1 MMHKKISLFALVL
14 LVVSSID
21 SIRNF
26 PAAALFGSSLLFF
39 FFFSAIVFLIP
50 TSLVA
55 ADLSTSVEGK
65 GGVYQWIRAAFGEK
79 AAVLAIWLQWINTM
93 VWYPT
98 ILSFIA
104 GTAAYLI
111 DPALAENK
119 AYLVTIIL
127 SVFWGLTFV
136 NLKGIHFSAK
146 VNTIC
151 TLIGTLFPMAL
162 LIVLGVSWILNKEP
176 VHIEFSARSIFPTLG
191 TATNW
196 ISLTAIMASF
206 LGMEL
211 SGVHVNDIDNPRK
224 NFPKALLISVIVIVI
239 SQLLGSLTIAAVLP
253 QKEIHLVDGIMQV
266 FSDFFRVFHIEF
278 LTPVLTLLIVVG
290 SVGLIINWL
299 IAPAKGL
306 LHAAEFGYLPPFFS
320 KLNKHGA
327 ASRILIAQAILV
339 SFFCLAFLLIPSVN
353 GFYWF
358 LTDLSTELYMFMYVI
373 MFFAALHLRKKLP
386 AKRDAFRIP
395 GGKWGMRTVCSL
407 GLIGC
412 FITLVVGY
420 FPPDGIDVGTP
431 LRYASMIFF
440 GNILMIA
447 PVLLFYWYKNSKRV
461 R

>member
-1 MMHKKISLFALVL
+1 MHKKISLFALVL
-14 LVVSSID
+14 LIVSSID

-26 PAAALFGSSLLFF
+26 PAASLFGSSLIFF

-50 TSLVA
+50 TAMVA

-65 GGVYQWIRAAFGEK
+65 GGIYHWINAAFGEK
-79 AAVLAIWLQWINTM
+79 AAMLAIWLQWINTM

-104 GTAAYLI
+104 GTAAYLV
-111 DPALAENK
+111 DPSLAENK

-127 SVFWGLTFV
+127 SVFWGLTLI
-136 NLKGIHFSAK
+136 NLKGIYFSAK
-146 VNTIC
+146 VNTVC

-162 LIVLGVSWILNKEP
+162 LIVLGASWILRKEP
-176 VHIEFSARSIFPTLG
+176 VHIEFTARSIFPTFG
-191 TATNW
+191 NATNW

-211 SGVHVNDIDNPRK
+211 SGVHVNDINNPRK

-266 FSDFFRVFHIEF
+266 FSDFFRVFHVEF
-278 LTPVLTLLIVVG
+278 LIPVLTILIVVG

-306 LHAAEFGYLPPFFS
+306 LHAAEFGYLPPFFC

-327 ASRILIAQAILV
+327 ASRILIAQGILV
-339 SFFCLAFLLIPSVN
+339 SFFCLAFLLLPSVN

-386 AKRDAFRIP
+386 IKRDGFRIP
-395 GGKWGMRTVCSL
+395 GGKWGMRAVCSL

-412 FITLVVGY
+412 LITLVVGY

-431 LRYASMIFF
+431 ARYASMIFF

-447 PVLLFYWYKNSKRV
+447 PVILFYWYKRSKSLR
-461 R
+461 